1 VHSKFETKIE
11 DVSSKQWSTLKGTEF
26 PFSEHNYLNALEE
39 SNCVGEESG
48 WLPCHLT
55 LWEKKQL
62 QGAVCLYEKYN
73 GYGEYIFDWGW
84 ANAYEKHGLN
94 YYPKLVSAIPFT
106 PATGLKLL
114 VHPEADTSNVRK

>member
-1 VHSKFETKIE
+1 M
-11 DVSSKQWSTLKGTEF
+11 
-26 PFSEHNYLNALEE
+26 PLEE
-39 SNCVGEESG
+39 SSSVGEESG

-84 ANAYEKHGLN
+84 ANAYEKAWSELLSKISFLLYLLHRQ
-94 YYPKLVSAIPFT
+94 
-106 PATGLKLL
+106 PA
-114 VHPEADTSNVRK
+114 